1 MRGARTSRHRIRGV
15 TLIELLVSLM
25 VIALAGVALAGT
37 LGFIARNSGTTL
49 AEAQARAIADAY
61 LAEALAMP
69 FADPAPPNNE
79 SNRAAFDDIGD
90 YNGLND
96 ANAVDQSGTPISGN
110 GQFQVTVAV
119 VPSAGLPLIPA
130 ANARRVDVTV
140 RTVGGVRVIATGYR
154 TNHP

>member
-1 MRGARTSRHRIRGV
+1 MSRACTSRHRIRGV

-96 ANAVDQSGTPISGN
+96 ANAADQSGTPMSGN
-110 GQFQVTVAV
+110 FQVTVTV
-119 VPSAGLPLIPA
+119 LPSAGLPLIPA

-140 RTVGGVRVIATGYR
+140 STVGGVRVVATGYR